1 MIQIIIS
8 TLVLC
13 AAMYFVARHEAEI
26 SLPIVLMICV
36 GVNVI
41 GGLLGFM
48 IGPFALIVT
57 ILLLAWSLQKFCYLR
72 WSKAFMVTGI
82 YLLTNV
88 LLAFGLRA
96 LKS

>member
-13 AAMYFVARHEAEI
+13 AAMYLVARNEAEI

-36 GVNVI
+36 GVNVV

-48 IGPFALIVT
+48 IGPFALIASVV
-57 ILLLAWSLQKFCYLR
+57 LLAWALNKFCYIR
-72 WSKAFMVTGI
+72 WSKAFMVTGV
-82 YLLTNV
+82 YLLTNI